1 MNHLG
6 KLLAALLL
14 AGGLSCGAVQASPAD
29 LSRTPGQTGD
39 DRPLLVERQRP
50 ERPHW
55 DNRYRGD
62 RRRPRPP
69 YQYGTP
75 PPPYPV
81 PPYGYGA
88 PYTPPPFGYDPRR
101 PRPTY
106 PYGYDP
112 RRSAPRYDDDDAYDR
127 WAPFRDGDR
136 RIWKRHR
143 SYRPAPPPPPPP
155 PAWPGF
161 NGWI

>member
-14 AGGLSCGAVQASPAD
+14 AGSLSGGAVQASPAD
-29 LSRTPGQTGD
+29 RTLTPEQTENG
-39 DRPLLVERQRP
+39 RLLLVERHRP
-50 ERPHW
+50 DRPHW

-75 PPPYPV
+75 PPPYGS
-81 PPYGYGA
+81 PYGYGA

-101 PRPTY
+101 PLPNY

-112 RRSAPRYDDDDAYDR
+112 RRSAPRHDGYDAYDR
-127 WAPFRDGDR
+127 YPPFWGGDR

-143 SYRPAPPPPPPP
+143 PVPPPPPPPPPP